1 LKPLLK
7 TFNKIMKSSTT
18 AFTAIVLAGDRAAGD
33 PLAQAA
39 GVACKSFVPVG
50 GRSMVLRVLDTL
62 DAASQVG
69 ARILCGPSQAL
80 IEQEPELN
88 ASIEAGRVKWIASQ
102 ATPSLSAFHALQS
115 LHHDTPVLI
124 TTADHALL
132 TTKIV
137 DVFCA
142 EARQAGCDVA
152 VALANYE
159 QVTTTF
165 PESKRT
171 AIKFKDGAYCGC
183 NLFGFLNSQ
192 AYMAAQFWRQIE
204 QDRKKPLRM
213 MRILGWWTV
222 VRHLLGRMS
231 LADALEQV
239 SSKIG
244 IRAGAVILPFPEAAV
259 DVDTIDD
266 WRFVQDLVAKV
277 TL

>member
-1 LKPLLK
+1 VVSKRSD
-7 TFNKIMKSSTT
+7 KIMEDSTT
-18 AFTAIVLAGDRAAGD
+18 SFTAIVLAGDRAPGD
-33 PLAQAA
+33 PLAEAA

-50 GRSMVLRVLDTL
+50 GRPMVLRVLDTL

-69 ARILCGPSQAL
+69 TRILCGPSQAL

-88 ASIEAGRVKWIASQ
+88 ASIDAGRIKWIASR
-102 ATPSLSAFHALQS
+102 ATPSLSTFHALQS
-115 LHHDTPVLI
+115 LPHNTPVLV

-132 TTKIV
+132 TTQMV
-137 DVFCA
+137 DVFCT
-142 EARQAGCDVA
+142 EARRTGCDVA
-152 VALANYE
+152 MGLASYA

-192 AYMAAQFWRQIE
+192 AYIAAQFWRQIE
-204 QDRKKPLRM
+204 QERKKPLRM

-231 LADALEQV
+231 LTDTLEHI
-239 SSKIG
+239 SSKMG

-266 WRFVQDLVAKV
+266 WKFVQNLVAKT